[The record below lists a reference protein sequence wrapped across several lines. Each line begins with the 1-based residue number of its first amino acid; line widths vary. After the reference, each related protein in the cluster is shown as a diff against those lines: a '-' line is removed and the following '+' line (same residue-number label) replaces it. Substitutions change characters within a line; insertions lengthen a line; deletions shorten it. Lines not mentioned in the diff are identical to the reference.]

1 MASAVHRRRRR
12 GRWRRVA
19 AVPAVAL
26 LVVSAAVPL
35 RAATP
40 VAQVVAERP
49 VAIVEKKAREK
60 KKSKKKHKKAETI
73 PEMIEDV
80 FGKRA
85 DEALRIAHCE
95 SKYRPDAVSYAGA
108 VGVFQIRPRLH
119 GWRVKRVKGGKDL
132 RDPRTNIRVAYSLM
146 KDQGWTPWVCA
157 GVLGITR
164 SRTRSVSYTT
174 TSRNEGRPREPRR
187 LRMAP

>member
-1 MASAVHRRRRR
+1 MHPSDHGGRRR
-12 GRWRRVA
+12 GRWKA
-19 AVPAVAL
+19 AVLLPAAIVMVSHA
-26 LVVSAAVPL
+26 VVPV
-35 RAATP
+35 RAAESPSHDETRSTELVTP
-40 VAQVVAERP
+40 P
-49 VAIVEKKAREK
+49 KKTK
-60 KKSKKKHKKAETI
+60 KKKHKKKKSDTV

-119 GWRVKRVKGGKDL
+119 GWRVKKVKGGKDL
-132 RDPRTNIRVAYSLM
+132 RDAGTNIRVAYSLM

-157 GVLGITR
+157 RILGITR
-164 SRTRSVSYTT
+164 RRSVSYTST
-174 TSRNEGRPREPRR
+174 TRGGGAPREPRR
-187 LRMAP
+187 PRMAP